1 METRCFLRTLGP
13 PALLGPTGE
22 PVRFRVK
29 KHLALLA
36 YLAVEPTAAHR
47 RDALA
52 DFLWPQA
59 SASEGRHSLAT
70 ALSVLR
76 ARLGRAAFETTRD
89 TVRLT
94 GLGLELDLTRLASG
108 DVLGDEVRRPLEV
121 GAFLDGLE
129 IPDADE
135 FLRWKE
141 RHQARLLPSIVEAMI
156 LLIDRCRRTADSRQ
170 MERIADRMLV
180 LDPLSE
186 DALRAKMEARAL
198 AGDRVTALRAFEDFR
213 TQLREELD
221 AAPSMKLERLA
232 ARLRRRGWERTDG
245 PPVAPVPPVV
255 TEQWRGRPFIGRAN
269 EHRRLYEAWERMQK
283 GQPGHVLVR
292 GDSGIGKTTI
302 LERVATAAV
311 LEGAA
316 SSRVQCYELEREIPY
331 AAVTGL
337 VLGLLDKPGASA
349 TPPDSLAELARTVPD
364 VRQRFPSIPP
374 AIESHG
380 ETARVRL
387 TEALHDLVSAIAEE
401 HPVILVVDDLHL
413 ADDASL
419 AVLHLLIRRASGQ
432 PLMVM
437 LAVRQGE
444 LGRSPQALR
453 LLESAEVL
461 GFVEV
466 ELVALPDSE
475 ASEFLDSLIGPD
487 EHRPGAA
494 ARRALLSAGAGYP
507 MVLEL
512 MLQDW
517 QLNGEQSLALS
528 LGAMTAELHSA
539 EGANAGPYD
548 AVFDRILQTI
558 DPTTRAVLNLGA
570 VLGHRLNALP
580 MYGIVEMGLG
590 QAMHGLS
597 ELAKLRVL
605 RDGGQRM
612 EFVNELLRAYA
623 YRAVPSPVRRQLH
636 SEVAD
641 WLLQGK
647 KGGEQAGGLELA
659 WHCIRAGRQPEA
671 IPHLFNG
678 AREALESGAPH
689 ESELALS
696 SALPSLP
703 PQSAPEA
710 RLLLIEAIQEQ
721 GRYDETLPMLQPLGE
736 LGGACNSTAFRERI
750 LALQTAARVNAWS
763 MSASELSGAA
773 RAMISVVRNGREPRT
788 QLRAAQVAALAL
800 NELRDPSI
808 GRELVAAA
816 ELIQPDEYTLHERL
830 ALSIVRAQAELLGG
844 TEATDNDA
852 VFSRLAQTPALGA
865 VSSLSVR
872 LMMISGAVLAGMGEY
887 ERAVEYHQRAYKM
900 AIRLGRDATAASSA
914 SNLAVCYL
922 RIGNLPQQL
931 EWADTC
937 LRISGSRASHLNGR
951 MHAIYC
957 RALALSITGSA
968 KAAKELMREGDAL
981 IGPSAPAWILQ
992 LWQLFKADVLA
1003 TAGAHAES
1011 IGAAR
1016 QAIDYFNPGPAGQ
1029 HFIGTYCRWFARAAQ
1044 NIAER
1049 GAATAYIEAT
1059 AKHLSRFDAL
1069 DQSEILLAATLT
1081 GDRNL
1086 EARGTAEELQRKLA
1100 TLPQGIANHFERVGM
1115 LRRQVAGSSEPSKTR
1130 AAQYNPKQA

>member
-36 YLAVEPTAAHR
+36 YLAVEPTVPHR

-94 GLGLELDLTRLASG
+94 GAGLELDLTRLASG
-108 DVLGDEVRRPLEV
+108 DVLGDEIRRPLEV
-121 GAFLDGLE
+121 GAFLDGLD

-141 RHQARLLPSIVEAMI
+141 RHQARLVPSILDAMI

-170 MERIADRMLV
+170 MERIADRMLA

-186 DALRAKMEARAL
+186 DAVRAKMEARAL
-198 AGDRVTALRAFEDFR
+198 AGDRVTALRVFEDFR

-221 AAPSMKLERLA
+221 AAPSTKLERLA

-269 EHRRLYEAWERMQK
+269 EHRRLYEAWERMQR

-311 LEGAA
+311 LEGAT

-337 VLGLLDKPGASA
+337 VLCLLEKPGASA
-349 TPPDSLAELARTVPD
+349 APPDSLAELARTVPE
-364 VRQRFPSIPP
+364 VRQRFPSIP
-374 AIESHG
+374 AAVETHG

-419 AVLHLLIRRASGQ
+419 AVLHLLIRRAAGQ
-432 PLMVM
+432 SLMLM

-466 ELVALPDSE
+466 DLAPLPDSE

-487 EHRPGAA
+487 QRRLGAA
-494 ARRALLSAGAGYP
+494 ARRALLAAGAGYP

-517 QLNGEQSLALS
+517 QLNGERSLALS
-528 LGAMTAELHSA
+528 LGAMTADLHSA
-539 EGANAGPYD
+539 EGAKAGPYE

-558 DPTTRAVLNLGA
+558 DPTTRAVLNLAA

-580 MYGIVEMGLG
+580 MYGIVELGLG

-612 EFVNELLRAYA
+612 EFVNELLRACA

-671 IPHLFNG
+671 IPHLFKG

-696 SALPSLP
+696 SALPTLP
-703 PQSAPEA
+703 DDSAAEA

-721 GRYDETLPMLQPLGE
+721 GRYDETVPMLQTLGE
-736 LGGACNSTAFRERI
+736 VGAGCDGIAFRERV
-750 LALQTAARVNAWS
+750 LALETAAHVNAWS
-763 MSASELSGAA
+763 MSASELLAAA
-773 RAMISVVRNGREPRT
+773 RVMIGVVRNGKEPRT
-788 QLRAAQVAALAL
+788 QLHAAQVAALAL
-800 NELRDPSI
+800 NELRDPSLA
-808 GRELVAAA
+808 RDLAAA
-816 ELIQPDEYTLHERL
+816 AQLIQQDEYTMRERL
-830 ALSIVRAQAELLGG
+830 ALSIAKTQAELLGG
-844 TEATDNDA
+844 TPGINSDA
-852 VFSRLAQTPALGA
+852 VFSGLVHTPAMGS

-887 ERAVEYHQRAYKM
+887 ERAVEYHQQAFKM
-900 AIRLGRDATAASSA
+900 ALRLGRDATAASSA

-922 RIGNLPQQL
+922 RIGNVLQQL

-951 MHAIYC
+951 MHAMYC
-957 RALALSITGSA
+957 RALALSITSSPR
-968 KAAKELMREGDAL
+968 AAKEFMREGDTL
-981 IGPSAPAWILQ
+981 IGPSAPVWIPQ

-1003 TAGAHAES
+1003 TAGAQVDA
-1011 IGAAR
+1011 ITAAR
-1016 QAIDYFNPGPAGQ
+1016 QVIDYSNPGAAGQ
-1029 HFIGTYCRWFARAAQ
+1029 HFIGTYCRWCARAAQ
-1044 NIAER
+1044 TITEHL
-1049 GAATAYIEAT
+1049 AAAAYIHAT

-1069 DQSEILLAATLT
+1069 DQSEILLAAMLT
-1081 GDRNL
+1081 DDRDL
-1086 EARGTAEELQRKLA
+1086 ESPGTAEELQRRLA
-1100 TLPQGIANHFERVGM
+1100 TLPPGVTSHFERVGM
-1115 LRRQVAGSSEPSKTR
+1115 LRR
-1130 AAQYNPKQA
+1130 